1 MASGG
6 FIGGYREY
14 IIELSDGQQLLRVVD
29 GVDENH
35 FATTAA
41 ELGEER
47 NEYADAGTVDVPSFG
62 KVNGALVQ
70 FFAQMR
76 INGLQELVGIG
87 ATNQVTGEAD
97 EEDAVFNG
105 AGDGHAGEVR
115 AAA

>member
-1 MASGG
+1 MASGS
-6 FIGGYREY
+6 FIGGYRED
-14 IIELSDGQQLLRVVD
+14 IIELSDGQQLLWVTG

-35 FATTAA
+35 FAATAA

-47 NEYADAGTVDVPSFG
+47 NEGANTGAVDVPGFG
-62 KVNGALVQ
+62 KVDGTLVQ
-70 FFAQMR
+70 FFTQMR
-76 INGLQELVGIG
+76 INGLQELVGIR
-87 ATNQVTGEAD
+87 ATNQVAGKMD